1 MDKLSNLL
9 NKKRILDLKEDI
21 SRTTNNSSINNL
33 YDNNI
38 FKKNPNFKFMDTII
52 YDNDSLG
59 FNDIFEIFYS
69 IKDGK
74 SYIVSPNN
82 ISFLL
87 NIYSLDNIKLI
98 KSLKRHEHHITMVK
112 YYTNNIK
119 KEYLISADNN
129 GIVIIWDLNDFNDEK
144 YEIKL
149 NIKSYIYSCIMFFD
163 KFDYIITSTCGKE
176 ETKLFILN
184 ENKIKFIKN
193 IKESK
198 DINVYYLLIWYNKV
212 DENYFLIQFCKN
224 KIVIIDININEIYC
238 NLINE
243 NDTEACYINGFIYLP
258 YEYLFSI
265 SVNNFINIWDL
276 YGKELVYTIFINDN
290 FLNQIIQ
297 WNNKYAIITNGDK
310 NNILIMDLETRRI
323 ISKIFSKHEKGI
335 INIKKIIHP
344 IYGESLLSCGIE
356 GSINL
361 WII

>member
-9 NKKRILDLKEDI
+9 NKKRKLDLKEDI
-21 SRTTNNSSINNL
+21 SRTTNTSSTNNL
-33 YDNNI
+33 YDNYI
-38 FKKNPNFKFMDTII
+38 FKKNPNFKYKDTIL
-52 YDNDSLG
+52 YNNDSLG

-82 ISFLL
+82 YYFSL
-87 NIYSLDNIKLI
+87 NIYSLDNNKLI
-98 KSLKRHEHHITMVK
+98 KSLKGHYNHITMVK
-112 YYTNNIK
+112 YYTNTK
-119 KEYLISADNN
+119 KEFLISADIN
-129 GIVIIWDLNDFNDEK
+129 GIVIIWDLNYNDEK
-144 YEIKL
+144 YDIKL

-163 KFDYIITSTCGKE
+163 EFDYIITSTCGKE

-184 ENKIKFIKN
+184 ENKIKLIKN

-198 DINVYYLLIWYNKV
+198 DISVYYLLIWYNKV
-212 DENYFLIQFCKN
+212 NENYFLIQFCKN
-224 KIVIIDININEIYC
+224 KIVIIDINLNEIYC

-243 NDTEACYINGFIYLP
+243 NDTEVCFMNGFIYLP

-276 YGKELVYTIFINDN
+276 YGKELVYSIFVNDN

-310 NNILIMDLETRRI
+310 NNILIMDLEARRI